1 MSDPLIRVVV
11 SSTEVSAARK
21 KTEQGILRS
30 HNFTVCQH
38 DYTLMHTLRLLSVT
52 LFLLFLW
59 LCLCPV
65 SAQAQVHIRHVYL
78 KKSDVFDS
86 SHTDWF
92 FGARL
97 LNSLHTLTKTHVIE
111 DELLFAEGDEFFEE
125 DLEETAR
132 NLRRRNV
139 FSRVDVRWQDVAKDS
154 VDVVVSTQDKWS
166 TLGEILYGSGGG
178 ALNYGAALREENFL
192 GEGINTG
199 VSGLYRTEN
208 DLGWQGQWYMQYR
221 RFLRSDFNLFA
232 SLLSNKVRTV
242 QNLVIDHPFQTLAT
256 RSAYGISV
264 LNSFGDDFLYTSGAA
279 PKLLPYHLRRVTAH
293 FARAT
298 IDRDRYFWSVLVSA
312 EDVQRLSDTYR
323 QAFDNSGR
331 VLFSLGSLK
340 QEFVKSVRIDGY
352 ETRDVAVGA
361 WGQAVFGYLF
371 PMRSGGDRLTYI
383 GARAEQSA
391 LMLDN
396 KLYLY
401 GSAEASSGFSG
412 SEGRYTYVESSGIGH
427 YHISPDMLLT
437 ARFLQQTS
445 WNWSAFRQL
454 VLDNDMGLR
463 GYVLNGMAGDN
474 RFLANAEVRF
484 FPSVDLWI
492 LRFGAAAFYD
502 GGMVW
507 NQSQNFL
514 QQRFRNTIG
523 LGLRI
528 FNTKLTGSAA
538 ILRIDFAYNVDERR
552 WAGII
557 ITSDQLFS
565 AFGSH
570 NFTLPFLGGSKIDSE

>member
-1 MSDPLIRVVV
+1 M
-11 SSTEVSAARK
+11 
-21 KTEQGILRS
+21 
-30 HNFTVCQH
+30 
-38 DYTLMHTLRLLSVT
+38 LLCSEAVE
-52 LFLLFLW
+52 
-59 LCLCPV
+59 
-65 SAQAQVHIRHVYL
+65 AQVYVRSVKVRRL
-78 KKSDVFDS
+78 DVFDS
-86 SHTDWF
+86 SGTDWF

-97 LNSLHTLTKTHVIE
+97 LNALHTRTRSHVIE
-111 DELLFAEGDEFFEE
+111 DELLFGEGDEFFEE

-139 FSRVDVRWQDVAKDS
+139 FARVDVSAREVAPDS
-154 VDVVVSTQDKWS
+154 VDVDIRTQDKWS
-166 TLGEILYGSGGG
+166 TLGEVLYGTGGG
-178 ALNYGAALREENFL
+178 VVNYGAALREENFL

-199 VSGLYRTEN
+199 VSALYRTEN
-208 DLGWQGQWYMQYR
+208 ELGWQGQGYVWYR

-232 SLLSNKVRTV
+232 SVLSNRIRTV
-242 QNLVIDHPFQTLAT
+242 QSLSLDHPFQTLDT
-256 RSAYGISV
+256 RSAYGVSV
-264 LNSFGDDFLYTSGAA
+264 SNSFGDDFLYAPGST
-279 PKLLPYHLRRVTAH
+279 PKLLPYHLRRITAH

-298 IDRDRYFWSVLVSA
+298 IDKDRYFWSVLVSA
-312 EDVQRLSDTYR
+312 EDVRRLSDTYR

-331 VLFSLGSLK
+331 VLFSLGSLR
-340 QEFVKSVRIDGY
+340 QEFVKNERVDGY

-371 PMRSGGDRLTYI
+371 PMKAGGERLTYV

-391 LMLDN
+391 LMLGDR
-396 KLYLY
+396 LYLY
-401 GSAEASSGFSG
+401 GAAEASSGFSG

-427 YHISPDMLLT
+427 YRVNRDVLVT
-437 ARFLQQTS
+437 ARFLQQTA
-445 WNWSAFRQL
+445 WNWTAFRQL

-463 GYVLNGMAGDN
+463 GYVVNGMAGDN

-492 LRFGAAAFYD
+492 FRLGAAAFYD

-507 NQSQNFL
+507 NQSQDFL
-514 QQRFRNTIG
+514 RQRFRNAVG
-523 LGLRI
+523 LGLRV

-538 ILRIDFAYNVDERR
+538 VLRIDVAYNVDERR

-570 NFTLPFLGGSKIDSE
+570 TFTLPFLGGSKIDGE

>member
-1 MSDPLIRVVV
+1 MT
-11 SSTEVSAARK
+11 STRTSVFASF
-21 KTEQGILRS
+21 LLL
-30 HNFTVCQH
+30 V
-38 DYTLMHTLRLLSVT
+38 LLSSHS
-52 LFLLFLW
+52 LE
-59 LCLCPV
+59 
-65 SAQAQVHIRHVYL
+65 AQVYVRSVTIKRM
-78 KKSDVFDS
+78 DVFDS
-86 SHTDWF
+86 STTDWF

-97 LNSLHTLTKTHVIE
+97 LNSLHTRTRSHVVE
-111 DELLFAEGDEFFEE
+111 DELLFAEGDEFFDE

-139 FSRVDVRWQDVAKDS
+139 FSRVDVTSRDVARDS
-154 VDVVVSTQDKWS
+154 VDVFITTQDKWS

-199 VSGLYRTEN
+199 VSALYRTEN
-208 DLGWQGQWYMQYR
+208 DLGWQGQGYVWYR
-221 RFLRSDFNLFA
+221 RFLRTDFNLFA
-232 SLLSNKVRTV
+232 SVLSNRVRTV
-242 QNLVIDHPFQTLAT
+242 QNFTLDHPFQTLDT
-256 RSAYGISV
+256 RTAYGITV
-264 LNSFGDDFLYTSGAA
+264 VNSFGDDFLYASGSA

-298 IDRDRYFWSVLVSA
+298 IDRDRYFWSVLASA
-312 EDVQRLSDTYR
+312 EDVHRLSDTYR

-331 VLFSLGSLK
+331 VLFSLGSLR
-340 QEFVKSVRIDGY
+340 QEFVKSERIDGY

-361 WGQAVFGYLF
+361 WGQAVFGYLL
-371 PMRSGGDRLTYI
+371 PLRSGGERLAYV

-391 LMLDN
+391 LMLDDR
-396 KLYLY
+396 LYLY
-401 GSAEASSGFSG
+401 GAAEASSGFAG

-427 YHISPDMLLT
+427 YRVSKDVLVT
-437 ARFLQQTS
+437 ARFLQQTA
-445 WNWSAFRQL
+445 WNWTAFRQL

-484 FPSVDLWI
+484 FPTVDLWI

-514 QQRFRNTIG
+514 QQRFRNAIG
-523 LGLRI
+523 VGLRI

-570 NFTLPFLGGSKIDSE
+570 NFTLPFLGGSKIDGE